1 MTDPALSGEAADAF
15 VRREAGLWAGVVR
28 ASGATAE

>member
-1 MTDPALSGEAADAF
+1 MTDPNLTGEAADAF
-15 VRREAGLWAGVVR
+15 VLREAELWAGVVR